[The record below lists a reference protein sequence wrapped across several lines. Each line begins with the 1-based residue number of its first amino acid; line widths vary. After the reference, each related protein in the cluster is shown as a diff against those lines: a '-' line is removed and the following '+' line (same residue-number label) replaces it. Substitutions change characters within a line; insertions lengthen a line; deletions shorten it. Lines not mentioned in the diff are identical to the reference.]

1 MEGKVLLIDFQ
12 ITPNRLFIEML
23 HTWLSGNNFQV
34 IEFCPDNLD
43 FYKREDIRTKISID
57 KSVELAKQVDVVF
70 VHFGSMQRVDA
81 AEVLNRFKS
90 TGAKVIVESVSS
102 ILFEA
107 ADYVFFMDVK
117 EMQENIKI
125 FCREKNRGK

>member
-43 FYKREDIRTKISID
+43 FYK
-57 KSVELAKQVDVVF
+57 
-70 VHFGSMQRVDA
+70 
-81 AEVLNRFKS
+81 
-90 TGAKVIVESVSS
+90 
-102 ILFEA
+102 
-107 ADYVFFMDVK
+107 
-117 EMQENIKI
+117 IK
-125 FCREKNRGK
+125 GYTP